1 MIVINEISPAM
12 ANEHIQSGAIL
23 IDVRE
28 NDEVKQLAFDIANI
42 QNIAYSTFDEN
53 YKNIPRDKKLI
64 IACHLGIRSLRAAQF
79 LVVQGW
85 NIENI
90 FSLKGGIEAWKN
102 AKLPVK
108 SAPRSFSMVK
118 PITSC
123 GCGAI
128 KDIRAKNQE

>member
-1 MIVINEISPAM
+1 MIEINEINPEK

-28 NDEVKQLAFDIANI
+28 NDEVKQLAFDIATI
-42 QNIAYSTFDEN
+42 QNIVYSTFDEN
-53 YKNIPRDKKLI
+53 YKNIPKDKKLV

-79 LVVQGW
+79 LVSQGW
-85 NIENI
+85 NIDNI
-90 FSLKGGIEAWKN
+90 FSLKGGIDAWKN

-108 SAPRSFSMVK
+108 STPRSFSIVK

-123 GCGAI
+123 GCGG
-128 KDIRAKNQE
+128 NSSSSCC

>member
-1 MIVINEISPAM
+1 MIQINEISPAM
-12 ANEHIQSGAIL
+12 AYQYLQSGGLL

-28 NDEVKQLAFDIANI
+28 NDEVKQLAFDIANS

-53 YKNIPRDKKLI
+53 YMNIPKNQKLV
-64 IACHLGIRSLRAAQF
+64 IACHLGIRSLRTAQF

-85 NIENI
+85 NVENI

-102 AKLPVK
+102 NKFPVK
-108 SAPRSFSMVK
+108 VALRSFSMAK

-123 GCGAI
+123 GCGG
-128 KDIRAKNQE
+128 NSSSSCC